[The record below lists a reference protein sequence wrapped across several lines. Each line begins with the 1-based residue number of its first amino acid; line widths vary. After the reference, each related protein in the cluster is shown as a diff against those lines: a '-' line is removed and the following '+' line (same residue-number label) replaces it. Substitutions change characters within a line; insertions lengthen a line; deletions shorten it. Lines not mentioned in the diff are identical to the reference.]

1 MAYSWKSADYGLGSP
16 VRLTGER
23 NEKYNTSYLGEID
36 LDDSTYA
43 MSKWY
48 TFFLNGYSQKVEKRI
63 PSDQAQKVVYIQK
76 LNFLL
81 DIVGIKSPVKQK
93 VLGLPWSSAFGLR
106 TCNKK

>member
-1 MAYSWKSADYGLGSP
+1 MAWEVLSVSRVSEMKNTIPPIWE
-16 VRLTGER
+16 RLISMTQLMLCRSGTR
-23 NEKYNTSYLGEID
+23 
-36 LDDSTYA
+36 
-43 MSKWY
+43 
-48 TFFLNGYSQKVEKRI
+48 FFLNGYSQKVEKRI